1 MHCYVAVE
9 YLAKMYAM
17 IHARNFLQIEAMSS
31 YKTRIQDLCRMVEIN
46 LTHYALTKEQ
56 LNNVSFRNLT

>member
-17 IHARNFLQIEAMSS
+17 IHARKFLQIKAMSS

-46 LTHYALTKEQ
+46 LTHYYCLLYQ
-56 LNNVSFRNLT
+56 RHSIFVL